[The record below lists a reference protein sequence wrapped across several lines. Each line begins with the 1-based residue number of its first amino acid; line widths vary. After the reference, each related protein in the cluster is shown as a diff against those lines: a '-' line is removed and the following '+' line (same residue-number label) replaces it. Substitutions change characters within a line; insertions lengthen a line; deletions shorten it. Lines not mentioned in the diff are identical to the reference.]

1 MASYFR
7 WFQRRFRWVIV
18 FFCAFLLC
26 VVGPSLSGQVGM
38 AQNMVQNTAQN
49 TIPNTVQSLANEGVT
64 LYEAGDFAAAIA
76 QWETALAQLSP
87 EVPSADRATLLENLA
102 RLYRRL
108 GQSPKSLTYWSQAV
122 QMAEAM
128 GEPMP
133 LGRLM
138 SEQAQTYAQLG
149 QYRRAIALLCGA
161 HEADS
166 CQDRSAIAIA
176 QATNDTVG
184 NAAALGS
191 FGEALR
197 LQRDYESAIAALDQS
212 LAVSKSLDKSDSQS
226 GSQSGYPSAY
236 QSAALYSLG
245 TVYTRKAQAQYRR
258 IDFATA
264 VEDDRNA
271 ALLQAK
277 AIEFDRAAQQSFEE
291 SLTLAQQQG
300 DVDSQWRVQLSLI
313 PLYRRLDEPGSAASA
328 QQAAQSLLPQVSASH
343 EKVNGTLTLAN
354 LIQFDNKTDA
364 HTLFS
369 QCFSGG
375 GNAQAQALLTNA
387 IEQAQQLQDSQG
399 ESFALGTLGH
409 WYECQGDLARSSA
422 LTQQAE
428 IAADQQLQGRD
439 SLYLWQWQTGRL
451 LHRQNQIEGAKAAY
465 QQAVNTLETI
475 RNELLVSDRELQ
487 FDFRDTVEPVYRELM
502 ALQLAEAS
510 PQLKASP
517 QSKQAAPLAPNVT
530 LGAAITTLES
540 LKLAEL
546 QNYFG
551 SDCEIVPFA
560 ETQRGLTGENSGT
573 AVITSITFDDRTAV
587 IASFPSGDRQI
598 AWIAETAQTIR
609 KDVNAFRRQLEDYY
623 DPTEFDT
630 GRAEKIYDW
639 LIRPFAS
646 QLASEQIDTLVFVS
660 DGIVRS
666 IPMSALHDGQ
676 QFLVERYATATVP
689 TLSLTASSQL
699 NRSRINMLIMGLTEP
714 ATVGETSYDEL
725 QYVDQE
731 ISAIQTVVAGTTVL
745 RNQAFTEQ
753 SLTQALGENAY
764 SVLHMATHAQ
774 FGVDPEDTFLVT
786 GQSEK
791 LTFGEMDRLI
801 RSVSANDE
809 PIELLALTA
818 CETAIGD
825 DRAALGIG
833 GVVIR
838 AGAKSAIAS
847 LWAVNDA
854 VTAQISGQFY
864 ENLVN
869 GQMGKAKAL
878 QAAQIEMIQ
887 AGARPSGWSPLIVVG
902 NWQ

>member
-26 VVGPSLSGQVGM
+26 VVGPSLSGQVGK

-49 TIPNTVQSLANEGVT
+49 TVPNTVQSLANEGVT

-87 EVPSADRATLLENLA
+87 EAPSADRATLLENLA
-102 RLYRRL
+102 RLHRRL
-108 GQSPKSLTYWSQAV
+108 GQGSTALTYWSQAV
-122 QMAEAM
+122 EMAEAM
-128 GEPMP
+128 GEPMQ

-161 HEADS
+161 HAVAS
-166 CQDRSAIAIA
+166 CQDRSAIALA

-184 NAAALGS
+184 SAAALGS

-197 LQRDYESAIAALDQS
+197 LQRDYESAIAALNQS
-212 LAVSKSLDKSDSQS
+212 LTVSKSLD
-226 GSQSGYPSAY
+226 QSGYPSAY

-313 PLYRRLDEPGSAASA
+313 PLYRRLDEPDRAASA

-375 GNAQAQALLTNA
+375 GNPQAQALLTNA
-387 IEQAQQLQDSQG
+387 IEQAQRLQDSRG

-409 WYECQGDLARSSA
+409 WYECQGDLARAGA

-428 IAADQQLQGRD
+428 VAADQQLQGRD

-451 LHRQNQIEGAKAAY
+451 LHRQNQIDGAKAAY
-465 QQAVNTLETI
+465 QQAVDTLETI

-502 ALQLAEAS
+502 ALQLAEVGPPRA
-510 PQLKASP
+510 
-517 QSKQAAPLAPNVT
+517 KQAAPLPPEVT

-587 IASFPSGDRQI
+587 IGSFPSGDRQI
-598 AWIAETAQTIR
+598 AWISETAQTIR

-639 LIRPFAS
+639 LIRPFDS

-666 IPMSALHDGQ
+666 IPMSALHDGE

-887 AGARPSGWSPLIVVG
+887 SGARPSGWSPLIVVG